1 MDSQINPLFT
11 SALNTGKVVVRRWW
25 VNTQSE
31 KDQISVQFQQEIE
44 KGEDDN
50 SLMAIAQGS
59 SSKQRPTT
67 IYSFK
72 ADVAK
77 AHLGS
82 TEGSF
87 VVEGQP
93 VFANDIWGKEIN
105 IQVTENF
112 TPNPYSKSHQ
122 PKVNPGTGEV
132 VTAYNGDTQKDEEV
146 YRHTE
151 LIGGVANHRFMA
163 PSKDVNA
170 MNATLGSVPKA
181 LDLDFIT
188 RK

>member
-11 SALNTGKVVVRRWW
+11 NALSTGKVVVRRWW

-44 KGEDDN
+44 KEEDDN

-59 SSKQRPTT
+59 SSKQRPTA

-132 VTAYNGDTQKDEEV
+132 VTSFNPETKQDEPV
-146 YRHTE
+146 YRHTDLVSGKTE
-151 LIGGVANHRFMA
+151 NTFI
-163 PSKDVNA
+163 SKSQS
-170 MNATLGSVPKA
+170 ATSAVFGSVPA
-181 LDLDFIT
+181 SLDLDAIMN
-188 RK
+188 R